1 MMMFSFS
8 TDALLLGHFTKP
20 RTKDIVLD
28 LCSGNGVIPLLLFAK
43 HPRHIEGVEI
53 QKHLSIWRDAHF
65 NSMMLMNI

>member
-1 MMMFSFS
+1 MLKNERFDQLIKEDFSIIQNDDVFVS

-43 HPRHIEGVEI
+43 HHDI
-53 QKHLSIWRDAHF
+53 
-65 NSMMLMNI
+65 